1 MATCAGILREKF
13 PQIDEE
19 MFSYINGKVVSLLV
33 INVVKFEKDLRK
45 NWVRFAVIKIYEFK

>member
-33 INVVKFEKDLRK
+33 INVVKFE
-45 NWVRFAVIKIYEFK
+45 